1 MHFIFSESV
10 PCEAGCESA
19 ISPTIY
25 VVKHFSKLKLK
36 ISEQSV
42 DICVVR
48 KKKTASHNNHVD
60 DTYEDMN
67 EP

>member
-42 DICVVR
+42 DVCEVR
-48 KKKTASHNNHVD
+48 KKKLPATTIMSM
-60 DTYEDMN
+60 TLTKT
-67 EP
+67 